1 MAMAQMS
8 STGGGN
14 DREVQAVRRRLWQ
27 QGRSAG
33 AQALA
38 ERMRDRTRADR
49 AMFLARLNEQ
59 EGTDILRDLLRGA
72 AGEVRSP
79 SDRPLSVADQ
89 AGIAGALGEAYDSG
103 QLPGSFVEQLLWLEE
118 NLSSPPSNERSAEMV
133 AASGSQE
140 LIRAFI
146 NRSFLFARH
155 SPRAASA
162 NLLLGAAR
170 AMAGDPE
177 ILQEGL
183 DGLLAAGE
191 LEAFLTQLAPSRRGL
206 PAPGYDETDN
216 ALACLVNAAAA
227 IQPPTPAVAALFA
240 LVSQHSRDE
249 PGLADALGNLFIS
262 GTNPQFLLGHP
273 EAGGPA
279 LAAIN
284 PTRDPNPGG

>member
-1 MAMAQMS
+1 MAMAQTS
-8 STGGGN
+8 GTGGGD
-14 DREVQAVRRRLWQ
+14 DREAQAVRRRLWQ

-38 ERMRDRTRADR
+38 ERMRDRTREAR
-49 AMFLARLNEQ
+49 ATFLARLNEQ
-59 EGTDILRDLLRGA
+59 EGTDIVRDLLRGA
-72 AGEVRSP
+72 AGEVRKP

-89 AGIAGALGEAYDSG
+89 AGIASALGEAFDSG

-118 NLSSPPSNERSAEMV
+118 NLSNPPSNERSGEMV
-133 AASGSQE
+133 AASGSKA
-140 LIRAFI
+140 LIRAFV

-183 DGLLAAGE
+183 DRLLAAGE
-191 LEAFLTQLAPSRRGL
+191 LETFLGQLAPSRRGA
-206 PAPGYDETDN
+206 PAPGYEATDN

-227 IQPPTPAVAALFA
+227 IQPPTAAVAALFT
-240 LVSQHSRDE
+240 LVSRDSRDE
-249 PGLADALGNLFIS
+249 PGLGDALGNLFIS
-262 GTNPQFLLGHP
+262 GANPQFLLDHP
-273 EAGGPA
+273 EAGAPA
-279 LAAIN
+279 LRAIN
-284 PTRDPNPGG
+284 RDPPPGE